1 MQNENDLFFVMKNMR
16 PMRRLKSDP
25 VKKEVIE
32 EILDAAICAPNA
44 LNTQP
49 YKFIV
54 LENPEEKAWF
64 GKAYDGAMKLRFT
77 PILPDE
83 SDTSK
88 NARNLRTAMEFGK
101 TMKDVPILLIVCGK
115 RDWPFSVDA
124 KDRIGLAPPS
134 PGSVYPCVQNILL
147 ACRAK
152 GLGAS
157 LTTMHQMFESEL
169 CQRLDIPEEYG
180 IVAVIPI
187 GYPKGNFGPVSR
199 LPSSML
205 TFFDKWGQ
213 TKQPD

>member
-1 MQNENDLFFVMKNMR
+1 MEKENDLMFIMKNMR
-16 PMRRLKSDP
+16 PMRRLKPDP
-25 VKKEVIE
+25 INQEVIT
-32 EILDAAICAPNA
+32 EILDAAVCAPNA

-54 LENPEEKAWF
+54 LKDTEEKTWF
-64 GKAYDGAMKLRFT
+64 GNSYDKAMVLRFT
-77 PILPDE
+77 PILPDK
-83 SDTSK
+83 SDNSK
-88 NARNLRTAMEFGK
+88 NARNIRTAMEFGK

-115 RDWPFSVDA
+115 RDWPFSVEE
-124 KDRIGLAPPS
+124 KDRVGLAPPS

-157 LTTMHQMFESEL
+157 LTTMHQVFENEL
-169 CQRLDIPEEYG
+169 CQRLGIPEEYG

-199 LPSSML
+199 VPSSEL
-205 TFFDKWGQ
+205 TYSDKWGQ
-213 TKQPD
+213 PI

>member
-1 MQNENDLFFVMKNMR
+1 MENQKDLLFLMKNMR
-16 PMRRLKSDP
+16 PMRRLKPDP
-25 VKKEVIE
+25 IKRELVT

-54 LENPEEKAWF
+54 LEDPEEKAWF
-64 GKAYDGAMKLRFT
+64 GKSYDDAMILRFT
-77 PILPDE
+77 PILPDA
-83 SDTSK
+83 SDNSK
-88 NARNLRTAMEFGK
+88 HARNLRTAMDFGK

-115 RDWPFSVDA
+115 RDWPFSVEE
-124 KDRIGLAPPS
+124 KDRVGLAPPS
-134 PGSVYPCVQNILL
+134 PGSVYPCIQNILL

-157 LTTMHQMFESEL
+157 LTTMHQVFESEL
-169 CQRLDIPEEYG
+169 CQRLDVPIEYG

-199 LPSSML
+199 VPSSKL
-205 TFFDKWGQ
+205 TFSNKWGK
-213 TKQPD
+213 TI

>member
-1 MQNENDLFFVMKNMR
+1 MGVKPLIGL
-16 PMRRLKSDP
+16 RLKLSTIGEGKWANSSGEYAKFGLTSP
-25 VKKEVIE
+25 

-64 GKAYDGAMKLRFT
+64 GKAYDDAMKLRFT

-152 GLGAS
+152 G
-157 LTTMHQMFESEL
+157 
-169 CQRLDIPEEYG
+169 
-180 IVAVIPI
+180 
-187 GYPKGNFGPVSR
+187 
-199 LPSSML
+199 
-205 TFFDKWGQ
+205 
-213 TKQPD
+213 